1 MRFLK
6 GDVLSSKYTQ
16 RLTPLPLELL
26 LRHVGCH
33 HWHFQVS
40 PCVGHPARFDCTEF
54 AICAN
59 THVPDR
65 INFSDR
71 QLESLLRGHSISLKM
86 RWCRLG
92 VADPLSLGGQLVW
105 LAGKEFLGSEP
116 WKRWWINFVF
126 LTWENG
132 KRMTRSLR
140 AMKAK
145 SQGYQPCVYD
155 CRCQPHKANKQRWH
169 VKSETYCIGLLS
181 QIVSAQIVSKNRK
194 AREKS
199 KVPRLHYKIIELGPR
214 KNCVRVKDQTDQ
226 WELEPFSF
234 LLECKYNQPVWPTCQ
249 YFPVQPDA
257 YNL

>member
-1 MRFLK
+1 
-6 GDVLSSKYTQ
+6 
-16 RLTPLPLELL
+16 
-26 LRHVGCH
+26 
-33 HWHFQVS
+33 
-40 PCVGHPARFDCTEF
+40 
-54 AICAN
+54 
-59 THVPDR
+59 
-65 INFSDR
+65 
-71 QLESLLRGHSISLKM
+71 
-86 RWCRLG
+86 
-92 VADPLSLGGQLVW
+92 LVW

-214 KNCVRVKDQTDQ
+214 KNGVRVRVRSDRPMRAGTIFIPSWMQIQSTCVAYM
-226 WELEPFSF
+226 PIFSCATWCLQF
-234 LLECKYNQPVWPTCQ
+234 VATFGVWILYYHFWQLFSRFFTKQCQ
-249 YFPVQPDA
+249 KS
-257 YNL
+257 